1 MSRIELAA
9 EVGDDFDRTLDR
21 LAKFQVEN
29 PGLRIRE
36 IIEAFNVLEHN
47 PMIGRS
53 LNNDKRELVIGRRSH
68 GYLALYRYVVEVDT
82 VLALR
87 SQREAGYAERT
98 AGAAGAA
105 AGWNSRW

>member
-9 EVGDDFDRTLDR
+9 EIGDDFDRILDH
-21 LAKFQVEN
+21 LAQYQVEN
-29 PGLRIRE
+29 PGLGFRE
-36 IIEAFNVLEHN
+36 IIEAFNVREHK
-47 PMIGRS
+47 PMIGCPVG
-53 LNNDKRELVIGRRSH
+53 NDKRELVIGRPSH
-68 GYLALYRYVVEVDT
+68 GYAAWYRYLVEVDT

-105 AGWNSRW
+105 AGWNSR